1 MKFLVDQPLGGLA
14 KWLRLGGFDARVEN
28 FSSRATGLPA
38 PKAGRY
44 LLTRQ
49 AQYRGQPRK
58 DMLVLEANDPKDQLA
73 EVFRRLNLSRQDL
86 APLSRCGECNDLLVP
101 VPRETALGLVPDHVW
116 QTQAEFFQC
125 PRCRRLYWPGSHQAR
140 IIGELHQVIPE
151 QQESAQVNPS
161 SRKGAPH
168 GVS

>member
-1 MKFLVDQPLGGLA
+1 MKFLVDQPLAGLA
-14 KWLRLGGFDARVEN
+14 KWLRLGGFDAEVMN
-28 FSSRATGLPA
+28 FSSHPRGLP
-38 PKAGRY
+38 PPETGRH

-49 AQYRGQPRK
+49 TKYRQPPRE
-58 DMLVLEANDPKDQLA
+58 DILILEANDPKDQLA

-101 VPRETALGLVPDHVW
+101 VPREQILGLVPDHVF

-125 PRCRRLYWPGSHQAR
+125 PRCGRVFWPGSHQAR
-140 IIGELHQVIPE
+140 IWAELDQVIPE
-151 QQESAQVNPS
+151 QPGGRKVSPS

-168 GVS
+168 GV